1 MLQTPPGSRTTSP
14 VLVNTPVHRAS
25 RRIRGLP
32 PEAEAD
38 VTVRTT
44 SSGMTSTS
52 VQTTPSGTES
62 TMVNRYTLESPQ
74 VPTPFHGTV
83 LEDVE
88 DWLVDFE
95 RVAALNEWD
104 DAAKLRR
111 VYFYLE
117 DGARTWYQNREEQ
130 LTSWREFCRR
140 LLDTYTSAYRH
151 ERAERA
157 IQARIQMPNETVTTY
172 VEDMTRLFRRPDP

>member
-1 MLQTPPGSRTTSP
+1 MEDKSTLLSYRTHKADIGMEPLYDNSGGSALLFEPRAGALRTLGYRRKFDTLAVVARAICRICGTPPGSRTTSP
-14 VLVNTPVHRAS
+14 VLVHTPVHRAS

-88 DWLVDFE
+88 DCLVDFE
-95 RVAALNEWD
+95 RVAALN
-104 DAAKLRR
+104 A
-111 VYFYLE
+111 
-117 DGARTWYQNREEQ
+117 TW
-130 LTSWREFCRR
+130 LIT
-140 LLDTYTSAYRH
+140 
-151 ERAERA
+151 
-157 IQARIQMPNETVTTY
+157 
-172 VEDMTRLFRRPDP
+172 